1 MPDTLHPHHL
11 SLVHK
16 TTERQSYLTAMEDC
30 LSYVIYGNEDAKERF
45 HAAESR
51 LSAAADLKIINECIE
66 EESN

>member
-1 MPDTLHPHHL
+1 
-11 SLVHK
+11 
-16 TTERQSYLTAMEDC
+16 MEDC